1 MANNIAFQPMGKT
14 VLLSSTSSSSNVAVT
29 ADSPVNQLYIS
40 NTGNSDVYLVTGSST
55 PLTAVKP
62 TAGTPQ
68 YGFSIPAGTI
78 KVGTD
83 SITYTQFIGVGS
95 HYIGTTATQIS
106 SAAAFDAEYGLV
118 ELYLSYSLNLYSP
131 MDEPKTSSVEK

>member
-40 NTGNSDVYLVTGSST
+40 NTGNSDVYLVTGTST
-55 PLTAVKP
+55 PLASVKP

-68 YGFSIPAGTI
+68 YGFSIPAGTA
-78 KVGTD
+78 KVISNLQTGANATIYVAGISANAC
-83 SITYTQFIGVGS
+83 SI
-95 HYIGTTATQIS
+95 YITPG
-106 SAAAFDAEYGLV
+106 EGL
-118 ELYLSYSLNLYSP
+118 
-131 MDEPKTSSVEK
+131 